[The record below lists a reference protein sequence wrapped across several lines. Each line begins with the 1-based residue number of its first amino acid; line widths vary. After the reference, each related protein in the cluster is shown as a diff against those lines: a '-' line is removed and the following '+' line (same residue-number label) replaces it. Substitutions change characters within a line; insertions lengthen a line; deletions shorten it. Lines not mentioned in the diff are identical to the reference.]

1 MANRFRPRLAGYREL
16 MKSGAMQGLVTRAAE
31 EMADMASGMC
41 STDPMDNQPFSSTG
55 GVDDVAAWASAFT
68 SSPHGERA
76 QNRNKVLTKAFKS
89 VKV

>member
-1 MANRFRPRLAGYREL
+1 MAKRFYPNLAGYRAL
-16 MKSGAMQGLVTRAAE
+16 MKSSTMQGLVTRAAE

-41 STDPMDNQPFSSTG
+41 SPDPMDNPPFSSASGT
-55 GVDDVAAWASAFT
+55 DDVAAWAAAFT

-76 QNRNKVLTKAFKS
+76 ESKNKVLTKAFKS